1 MANEVISHIKF
12 FGNTQVIELRR
23 EIIKRFSD
31 DIKRTGK
38 EYDLSAVKRIL
49 FGMKEDDD
57 FDTYGLVGSKWAH
70 PEDSGDLSFR
80 SAWTTVNE
88 LQDHITKYAAKIDAN
103 VVTLMTYTDEMP
115 LFVGARFSV
124 CNRGKVY
131 SYDCQE
137 DMSGWLFVLTEEEA
151 REAEEENEETN
162 QYEHVALHDDV
173 DNYLKY
179 CETRALAQLIENF
192 PRTSNLKTL

>member
-1 MANEVISHIKF
+1 MANEVISTIKF
-12 FGNTQVIELRR
+12 FGNNAVTQLRE

-31 DIKRTGK
+31 DMKATGK

-49 FGMKEDDD
+49 FGLKEDDD

-80 SAWTTVNE
+80 SAWTSVNE
-88 LQDHITKYAAKIDAN
+88 LQDHITKHAAKLDAN
-103 VVTLMTYTDEMP
+103 VVTLMTYMDEVP

-131 SYDCQE
+131 SYECQE

-151 REAEEENEETN
+151 REAVEENEETAA
-162 QYEHVALHDDV
+162 YEHVALHDDV
-173 DNYLKY
+173 DSYLKS
-179 CETRALAQLIENF
+179 CETRALAKLIEDF
-192 PRTSNLKTL
+192 PRTSTLKAK